1 MTTPRE
7 SIRNIAVLAH
17 TGAGKTSLVES
28 MLFNAGLVNRKGRV
42 EDGNTTT
49 DYLPEETKRKVSIQA
64 AMAPIKWLGTKLNII
79 DTPGY
84 SDFFGEVVGA
94 VSVAEGSL
102 LVVCGVSGVQVQTE
116 TTWRLIQDK
125 GRIPVVF
132 INKLDRE
139 NANFGKA
146 LEQLRELGGAQI
158 LPLHWPVGAAP
169 QWQGMVNILD
179 DAFFP
184 ASPKVKDMPAL
195 STEEEDSI
203 KSWRDKLVE
212 AIVEIDEE
220 LMMRYLDGEEIALEE
235 LRPALSAA
243 VKAGKVVPVLGG
255 AASADSTMK
264 GLLDELA
271 ALLPAPL
278 DEGGQ
283 EPAPGAPLKA
293 QVFKTVIDPY
303 LGKVN
308 FVRIYQGMLRGDTP
322 LYNGTSQKE
331 EKPASP
337 LFMTG
342 KSQQPSDVAG
352 PGEIVAL
359 VKLQH
364 THTGDTLLVKGAAI
378 EPLPLI
384 EFPHPSLSMAFH
396 PATKADEDK
405 LGGSLQ
411 RLLEEEPCLKIHRN
425 TETKETILTGM
436 GTLHMEVCVERLQR
450 KYGVNVTT
458 SWPKIPYRESV
469 RKSAKA
475 EGKHKK
481 QTGGHGQYG
490 HVWLVMEPKHNG
502 DFEFAESI
510 FGGVVPKNFI
520 PAVEK
525 GVRESLLE
533 GALAG
538 YPVTNIKVNLVDG
551 SYHPVDSSEL
561 SFKMAAHIAFKK
573 GMEMAEPYL
582 LEPVMQV
589 EINVPEYYLG
599 DILGDLNGRRGRVL
613 GSEMVGNRQLIQA
626 LVPQQELIQFPLQL
640 QAITHGRGSYQ
651 AEFHSYQEVPP
662 RMAQTII
669 EAARKNNH

>member
-7 SIRNIAVLAH
+7 AIRNIAVLAH

-49 DYLPEETKRKVSIQA
+49 DYLPEETKRKVSIQS
-64 AMAPIKWLGTKLNII
+64 AMAPIKWHGAKLNII

-84 SDFFGEVVGA
+84 SDFFGEVISA
-94 VSVAEGSL
+94 VSVVEGTL

-116 TTWRLIQDK
+116 AAWQLSQDK

-139 NANFGKA
+139 NSNFGKA
-146 LEQLRELGGAQI
+146 LEQLRELGGPQV
-158 LPLHWPVGAAP
+158 LPLQWPLGAAP
-169 QWQGMVNILD
+169 QWQGMIDILD
-179 DAFFP
+179 GSFVP
-184 ASPKVKDMPAL
+184 ANPKVKDMPAL
-195 STEEEDSI
+195 STEESESI
-203 KSWRDKLVE
+203 KSWRNKLVE

-220 LMMRYLDGEEIALEE
+220 LLMRYLDGEEIDLEE
-235 LRPALSAA
+235 LRPALAVA
-243 VKAGKVVPVLGG
+243 VKEGKVVPVLGG
-255 AASADSTMK
+255 AINADGAVK
-264 GLLDELA
+264 RLLDDLV

-278 DEGGQ
+278 DEEGQ
-283 EPAPGAPLKA
+283 EPAAGAPLKA

-308 FVRIYQGMLRGDTP
+308 FVRVYQGTLRGDTP

-331 EKPASP
+331 EKPAAP

-342 KSQQPSDVAG
+342 KNQQPADAAG
-352 PGEIVAL
+352 PGEIIAL

-364 THTGDTLLVKGAAI
+364 THTGDTLFAKGAGLA
-378 EPLPLI
+378 PLTPI
-384 EFPHPSLSMAFH
+384 EFPPPSLSMAFH

-405 LGGSLQ
+405 LGMSLQ

-469 RKSAKA
+469 RKTAKA

-490 HVWLVMEPKHNG
+490 HVWLVMEPKHDG

-561 SFKMAAHIAFKK
+561 SFKMAAHSAFKK
-573 GMEMAEPYL
+573 GMEMADPYL

-589 EINVPEYYLG
+589 EINVPEHYLG
-599 DILGDLNGRRGRVL
+599 DILGDLNSRRGRVL
-613 GSEMVGNRQLIQA
+613 GSDMVGKRQIIQA

-640 QAITHGRGSYQ
+640 QAITHGRGSYRAQ
-651 AEFHSYQEVPP
+651 FHSYQEVPA
-662 RMAQTII
+662 RLAQTVI
-669 EAARKNNH
+669 ESARKNGH